1 MNTPLKDQK
10 ARQEALDINRSF
22 IVQAPAGSGKTE
34 LLILRFL
41 KLLLFVDKPEQVLSI
56 TFTRKAAS
64 EMRGR
69 IIDALI
75 SAEKNELPNDDGEIT
90 PERHRLIYAK
100 KELER
105 DYEKGIWERHP
116 SRFDVHG
123 LAICQACK
131 TPAPAGEMA
140 LWGKCGFCRR
150 QELN

>member
-10 ARQEALDINRSF
+10 ARQAALDINRSF

-56 TFTRKAAS
+56 TFTRKSAS

-75 SAEKNELPNDDGEIT
+75 SADKNELPNDNGEIT

-100 KELER
+100 KSSR
-105 DYEKGIWERHP
+105 KRH
-116 SRFDVHG
+116 
-123 LAICQACK
+123 
-131 TPAPAGEMA
+131 
-140 LWGKCGFCRR
+140 
-150 QELN
+150 